1 MMLNNSS
8 KSILPSNYEGVAT
21 AGASIRV
28 DNVRG
33 SITGSIEFQ
42 ENIVEEPA
50 PADKE
55 IQHDDERYNSQE

>member
-8 KSILPSNYEGVAT
+8 KSILPCDGVAT

-42 ENIVEEPA
+42 ENVVEEPG
-50 PADKE
+50 PAEKE